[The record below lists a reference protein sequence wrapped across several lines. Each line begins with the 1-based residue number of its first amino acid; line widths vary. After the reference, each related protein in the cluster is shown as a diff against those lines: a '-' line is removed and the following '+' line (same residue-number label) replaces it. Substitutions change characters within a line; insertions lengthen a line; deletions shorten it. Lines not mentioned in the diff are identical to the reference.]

1 MSEKSETTDAV
12 CGCDGYFDEG
22 CPACTP
28 KAEDEY
34 PRGITVRDHI
44 AHDMRAGRF
53 PKRSSIETFLKER
66 RAAALSRLAELDGEH
81 L

>member
-1 MSEKSETTDAV
+1 MADPVPTTTL
-12 CGCDGYFDEG
+12 E
-22 CPACTP
+22 P
-28 KAEDEY
+28 EDEY

-66 RAAALSRLAELDGEH
+66 ADGKQS
-81 L
+81 